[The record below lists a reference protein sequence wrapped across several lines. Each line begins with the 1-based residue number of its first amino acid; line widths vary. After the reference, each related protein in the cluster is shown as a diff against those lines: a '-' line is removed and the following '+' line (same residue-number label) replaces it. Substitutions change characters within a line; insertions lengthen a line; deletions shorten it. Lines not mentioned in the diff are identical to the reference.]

1 MTWIDIIDKFVS
13 VQFSSCFF
21 SGHTDADLMKIKYL
35 KKKFEDEKEAK
46 IKQIEDEKLA
56 KIKQILLIAS
66 LSGVGLLAILTIV
79 IIVFFHKLKKTKG
92 KLIEARAEV
101 HQLNSA
107 HKKDL
112 QIAAGL
118 VSEGKLVIVIVSV
131 CFLYDKPTFVRLS
144 DECGRRR
151 LRGYLRK

>member
-1 MTWIDIIDKFVS
+1 
-13 VQFSSCFF
+13 
-21 SGHTDADLMKIKYL
+21 MKIKYL
-35 KKKFEDEKEAK
+35 KVNFEDEKEAT
-46 IKQIEDEKLA
+46 IKQIEDEKLT

-66 LSGVGLLAILTIV
+66 LSAVGLLAILTIV
-79 IIVFFHKLKKTKG
+79 IIVFSHKLKKTKG

-118 VSEGKLVIVIVSV
+118 VSEGKLVIVMHSI
-131 CFLYDKPTFVRLS
+131 CLFFVWQTNI
-144 DECGRRR
+144 C
-151 LRGYLRK
+151 

>member
-1 MTWIDIIDKFVS
+1 M
-13 VQFSSCFF
+13 QFSSCFF

-101 HQLNSA
+101 QKLNSA

-118 VSEGKLVIVIVSV
+118 VSEGKLVI
-131 CFLYDKPTFVRLS
+131 CM
-144 DECGRRR
+144 
-151 LRGYLRK
+151 YLFIL